1 MRKSGILT
9 KVTLGKLGIVFEIYN
24 FFGQNLFFEPR
35 VVFLSRNELFFWK
48 EQHLSFHNHLNFL
61 KTVHY

>member
-24 FFGQNLFFEPR
+24 FFGQNLLFEPR
-35 VVFLSRNELFFWK
+35 GVFLSRNELFFWK
-48 EQHLSFHNHLNFL
+48 EQHLSFHNHPKVL